1 MVSDACR
8 LFIFGYTHTGVTALD
23 RQAAVARF
31 QSDASVRAA
40 VLSLRA
46 AGQGLTLTA
55 ASTVVF
61 AELDVTPGLMLQAED
76 RVHRIGQQEA
86 VNIHY
91 LVARGTLDERV
102 WRMVERKHSVL
113 GRTLDGAAAG
123 LHAPA
128 ANEIGGA
135 GGVSRAPLVEDGVGM
150 VGGGARRQT
159 AGQPRSVV
167 EALMPMTPRLRAAAA
182 SSTAA
187 AVSSCGRVLGAH
199 AGQDRFASPTG
210 SSAAPGPESAQK
222 SSCGPDSA
230 RKVATSHV
238 LEEWGGVIEDDEA
251 DADAGATD
259 SAWRGQGGITGRKR
273 RFYIDSEDDEAA
285 EHARSEDWE
294 ETAVLR
300 QEHHIDKLGE
310 VRQHLM
316 PRAGTACLGPHTDRH
331 TPATVEKSAREMEEW
346 GGMISDDEVQG
357 VDGHRQGDQGA
368 GAGGKGGQG
377 ENSLDEHGGRERVE
391 ADCGTTVSEGIGQAE
406 PGVGEPQRRGYGRV
420 GFKVSPNTGRI
431 YVYYV
436 AGLG

>member
-1 MVSDACR
+1 M
-8 LFIFGYTHTGVTALD
+8 
-23 RQAAVARF
+23 
-31 QSDASVRAA
+31 
-40 VLSLRA
+40 LSLRA

-102 WRMVERKHSVL
+102 WRMVQRKHSVL

-123 LHAPA
+123 LQAKA
-128 ANEIGGA
+128 AHEIGGA
-135 GGVSRAPLVEDGVGM
+135 GGEAREPLVEESAGTE
-150 VGGGARRQT
+150 GGGAGRRA

-167 EALMPMTPRLRAAAA
+167 EALMPMTPRLRTAAAT
-182 SSTAA
+182 STAA
-187 AVSSCGRVLGAH
+187 AVSSCGSVSRAH
-199 AGQDRFASPTG
+199 PGQGRFGSPAGM
-210 SSAAPGPESAQK
+210 SAASGPESAQK

-230 RKVATSHV
+230 RKVATSPV
-238 LEEWGGVIEDDEA
+238 MEEWGGVIEDDEVGA
-251 DADAGATD
+251 GAGATD
-259 SAWRGQGGITGRKR
+259 SAWRRQGGITGRKR
-273 RFYIDSEDDEAA
+273 RFYIDSEDDEAG
-285 EHARSEDWE
+285 EHARSEDGE
-294 ETAVLR
+294 GTAVLG
-300 QEHHIDKLGE
+300 QDHHIDKLGE

-316 PRAGTACLGPHTDRH
+316 PRAGTAFLSPDRH

-357 VDGHRQGDQGA
+357 VGGHRHGDQGA
-368 GAGGKGGQG
+368 GAGGEGGQG
-377 ENSLDEHGGRERVE
+377 ENSQGGHSGRERVE
-391 ADCGTTVSEGIGQAE
+391 ADRGTTVSEGFGEAE
-406 PGVGEPQRRGYGRV
+406 PGVGEPRRRGYGRV
-420 GFKVSPNTGRI
+420 GFRVSPNTGRI